1 MTRVVQIQRQGKVKD
16 ASAPAAASGLPAEE
30 IETKVALIQA
40 LNPLGLHTVSEAL
53 EGPRCCLGGGT
64 LLSDGRARRR
74 GPLWAV
80 TRLGLLGRS
89 ETAHPPSAGAQP
101 SGEPRGLPDHI
112 RTASRPAGSRCGLV
126 QEGPGGPEGYEFPSF
141 EPPTNDTNSRS

>member
-53 EGPRCCLGGGT
+53 EGPRW
-64 LLSDGRARRR
+64 LSWRGHASVGRAGTPARSAVGSNEARSTWAIRNCPSPFR
-74 GPLWAV
+74 GCA
-80 TRLGLLGRS
+80 TER
-89 ETAHPPSAGAQP
+89 
-101 SGEPRGLPDHI
+101 
-112 RTASRPAGSRCGLV
+112 RTA
-126 QEGPGGPEGYEFPSF
+126 
-141 EPPTNDTNSRS
+141 RSP

>member
-53 EGPRCCLGGGT
+53 E
-64 LLSDGRARRR
+64 
-74 GPLWAV
+74 
-80 TRLGLLGRS
+80 S
-89 ETAHPPSAGAQP
+89 EVVVLAGARYCWT
-101 SGEPRGLPDHI
+101 GGH
-112 RTASRPAGSRCGLV
+112 AGAVRCG
-126 QEGPGGPEGYEFPSF
+126 Q
-141 EPPTNDTNSRS
+141 